1 MIKGIGVD
9 MVEIGRVQKL
19 IEKDL
24 GFAERIFT
32 PREIAYCEGK
42 FFKAQHY
49 AARFTAKEAFFKA
62 LGTGFR
68 DGMGWRDVEVENDAL
83 GKPQLRLAAA
93 ALQQFRRRKLKKT
106 MLSLSHTREMAVAL
120 VVIE

>member
-9 MVEIGRVQKL
+9 MVEIGRVKKL
-19 IEKDL
+19 IEQDR

-42 FFKAQHY
+42 FSRAQHY

-68 DGMGWRDVEVENDAL
+68 DGMSWQDVEVENDSL
-83 GKPQLRLAAA
+83 GKPQLRLTAV
-93 ALQQFRRRKLKKT
+93 ALERFKKRKLSRAF
-106 MLSLSHTREMAVAL
+106 LSLSHTREMAAAL